1 MCYGTLLAFRRYYG
15 HSLSFLNYPLD
26 KSSWFRPSFRYAA
39 VPPPNFPYISLL
51 QPITFVLS
59 LSLWPTFVQALHVS
73 GLHFLAHQSGEYTF
87 LAEAEAT
94 NPECGLVWGFVS
106 VERELFLSTVT
117 FYTGYF
123 WVSFSVT

>member
-1 MCYGTLLAFRRYYG
+1 MLLC
-15 HSLSFLNYPLD
+15 
-26 KSSWFRPSFRYAA
+26 
-39 VPPPNFPYISLL
+39 PPPNFPYISLL